1 MQKQNH
7 PPTKKSI
14 MKDMKRI
21 SDQIWKINN
30 LNVYRFRNED
40 LIKDAQTAEES
51 QIDREKMV
59 VHL

>member
-1 MQKQNH
+1 
-7 PPTKKSI
+7 
-14 MKDMKRI
+14 MKRI